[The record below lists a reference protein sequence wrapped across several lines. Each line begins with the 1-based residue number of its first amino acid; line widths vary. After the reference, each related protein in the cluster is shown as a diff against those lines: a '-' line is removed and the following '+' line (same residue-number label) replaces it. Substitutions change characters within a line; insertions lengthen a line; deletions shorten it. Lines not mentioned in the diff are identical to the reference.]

1 MSPDLLL
8 LCLDAALAACTA
20 SLGISALARAP
31 RTVDAWLIAALS
43 CAVIAHVVLGRQDYG
58 PWIAPPFRVR
68 LGALTPW
75 LDVLRNAAPGIVMIL
90 VHRRF
95 TDGASLPGWLLVLFV
110 LQLGLEGPLRLAGL
124 TTRVGAEAIPT
135 LLQALFA
142 GAAVWWIVAD
152 WRADLV
158 DARRRSRA
166 VVLLVLS
173 VSVVASSL
181 LLRVVIPPGVRANY
195 DAHVALSVWNLI
207 LLLALAARG
216 LAQDL
221 RRDPQ
226 RAPRQAPAS
235 PPTSADDAALAR
247 LERLLGHDRIYR
259 EPDLSLAGLA
269 ARVGLP
275 EYRLRR
281 LIHERLG
288 FRNFNSF
295 LHAYRIAEVVRALG
309 DDRQRRTPILTL
321 AFDAGYR
328 SVNTFNRGFRD
339 VMGVTPS
346 AYRRETEAAL
356 AAPRS
361 PEAA

>member
-8 LCLDAALAACTA
+8 LCLDAALVACTA

-31 RTVDAWLIAALS
+31 RTFDAWLTAALS

-58 PWIAPPFRVR
+58 PWIASPFRVE
-68 LGALTPW
+68 LGGLTPW
-75 LDVLRNAAPGIVMIL
+75 LDVVRNAAPGLLMIL

-95 TDGASLPGWLLVLFV
+95 TDGAGLPGWLLALFAA
-110 LQLGLEGPLRLAGL
+110 QLGLEGPLRLAGL
-124 TTRVGAEAIPT
+124 ATGVGAEVVPT

-152 WRADLV
+152 WRADLI

-166 VVLLVLS
+166 AVLLALS

-181 LLRVVIPPGVRANY
+181 LLRVVIPAGVRANY
-195 DAHVALSVWNLI
+195 DAHVALSVWNLV

-216 LAQDL
+216 VGQDL
-221 RRDPQ
+221 GREPQ
-226 RAPRQAPAS
+226 RAAKPTPEPRA
-235 PPTSADDAALAR
+235 TSADDAALAR
-247 LERLLGHDRIYR
+247 LERLLGDDHVYR
-259 EPDLSLAGLA
+259 EPDLSLARLT

-295 LHAYRIAEVVRALG
+295 LHAYRIADVVRAL
-309 DDRQRRTPILTL
+309 DDSGQRRTPILTL
-321 AFDAGYR
+321 AFDAGYQ
-328 SVNTFNRGFRD
+328 SVNTFNRGFRE
-339 VMGVTPS
+339 VMGMSPS
-346 AYRRETEAAL
+346 AYRREADAVHAA
-356 AAPRS
+356 AVS